1 MIEEI
6 NYIERYDQIL
16 EVQPPY
22 GIDRIKKPVDFN
34 SIGLEIEISV
44 NYERERYTFIRTL
57 LKKIKQAV
65 GEDGYFTSD
74 GTILGNYSFEIVLDP
89 LPVKKIKKIYS
100 TLLKIIK
107 FSDGSILMDREH
119 NCGIHMNFNQYD
131 MTDADASHQRL
142 LLLMK
147 EENEYFEENV
157 YKQVIYN
164 FDFEGYLEFQKT
176 VSAKYTAINYLNK
189 KLIEVRN
196 IKVGLSA
203 NEMEKVMNLLLDAIY
218 FDKREIKIEKKA
230 TRDLTKLMSK
240 VWQKNNFD
248 IIEKALDE
256 EAMVVLFTK
265 KGPKIVP
272 ANDII
277 KKEIASMEID

>member
-6 NYIERYDQIL
+6 NYSKRYDEL
-16 EVQPPY
+16 LDVQPSY

-65 GEDGYFTSD
+65 GDNGYFTSD
-74 GTILGNYSFEIVLDP
+74 GTIIGNYSFEIVLDP

-100 TLLKIIK
+100 TLLRIMN
-107 FSDGSILMDREH
+107 FSDGSILMDKGH

-131 MTDADASHQRL
+131 MTNPDPSHQRL

-147 EENEYFEENV
+147 EEPKYFEENV
-157 YKQVIYN
+157 YKQVVYD
-164 FDFEGYLEFQKT
+164 FDFKEYLEFQRN

-196 IKVGLSA
+196 IKVGLTA
-203 NEMEKVMNLLLDAIY
+203 GELEKVMNLLLDAIY
-218 FDKREIKIEKKA
+218 FDKREIKVEKKA
-230 TRDLTKLMSK
+230 TKDLTKIMSRI
-240 VWQKNNFD
+240 WQKNNSKT
-248 IIEKALDE
+248 IKKALDDE
-256 EAMVVLFTK
+256 MMIVLFTN
-265 KGPKIVP
+265 KGPKIVFP
-272 ANDII
+272 NGRIRNKI
-277 KKEIASMEID
+277 KELGEE

>member
-6 NYIERYDQIL
+6 NYTKRYDQL
-16 EVQPPY
+16 LDVQPNY
-22 GIDRIKKPVDFN
+22 GVDRVLTPVDFDC
-34 SIGLEIEISV
+34 IGLEIELSI

-65 GEDGYFTSD
+65 GDDGYFTSD

-89 LPVKKIKKIYS
+89 LPIKKIKKIYG

-107 FSDGSILMDREH
+107 FSDGSILMDKEH
-119 NCGIHMNFNQYD
+119 NCGLHMNFNQYD
-131 MTDADASHQRL
+131 MTDPNLSHQRL

-147 EENEYFEENV
+147 EEKEYFEENV

-164 FDFEGYLEFQKT
+164 FDFEEYLEFQKT
-176 VSAKYTAINYLNK
+176 VSAKYTAVNYLNK

-203 NEMEKVMNLLLDAIY
+203 NDLEKVMSLLLDALFY
-218 FDKREIKIEKKA
+218 DKREIKKENKA
-230 TRDLTKLMSK
+230 TKDLTQVMSK
-240 VWQKNNFD
+240 VWQKNNYND
-248 IIEKALDE
+248 IEKALE
-256 EAMVVLFTK
+256 EKIFIINFTK
-265 KGPKIVP
+265 KGPKIILP
-272 ANDII
+272 NDKI
-277 KKEIASMEID
+277 KNEIKEMELN

>member
-1 MIEEI
+1 MMEEI
-6 NYIERYDQIL
+6 NYTDKYNQIL
-16 EVQPPY
+16 DIQPIY
-22 GIDRIKKPVDFN
+22 GVERITNPVGFDN
-34 SIGLEIEISV
+34 IGLEIEVSV

-74 GTILGNYSFEIVLDP
+74 STIIGDYSFEIVLDP
-89 LPVKKIKKIYS
+89 LPVKKIKRIYS
-100 TLLKIIK
+100 TLLKIMQ
-107 FSDGSILMDREH
+107 FSDGSILMDKEH

-131 MTDADASHQRL
+131 MVDHNLSHQRL

-147 EENEYFEENV
+147 EEDEYFEENV

-164 FDFEGYLEFQKT
+164 FDFEDYLKFQKT
-176 VSAKYTAINYLNK
+176 VSAKYIAINYLNK

-203 NEMEKVMNLLLDAIY
+203 SKLEKIMNLLLDAIY

-230 TRDLTKLMSK
+230 TKDLTKLMSK
-240 VWQKNNFD
+240 VWQKNNSD

-256 EAMVVLFTK
+256 EVMVIIFNK
-265 KGPKIVP
+265 KGPKI
-272 ANDII
+272 II
-277 KKEIASMEID
+277 PNEEIKNEILELENN